1 MATSTATATS
11 PDVVVFSRPGCS
23 FCAKAKALLS
33 RRQVRFGVVDV
44 GAEPERFAEATERG
58 AMSTFPQ
65 ILVGSKCLGGFDAL
79 KLLDEQGRLIEA
91 TQREPQDEVYIAP
104 TPPEKIVAATLPKAI
119 QQQLLQRA
127 EEMANLQYQAGSKPT
142 MSGFLRYAITRSPRQ
157 DQSQNVPL
165 NLAAAP
171 GSSDPPA
178 ALPNAS
184 AEQLAA
190 LLRQSMLQLLDNF
203 SDPESGDVNYVAM
216 RQSAEWNLFRALAS
230 ELGQLR
236 LQSQL
241 ANMPTEER
249 KAFFIN
255 IYNAMTFHGVTTFGR
270 RSGAWYL
277 YCFFITPAVSYRVA
291 GTQLS
296 LDDIEHGLLRA
307 QPNYFEEDD
316 QELQRKLRL
325 PQVDPRIHM
334 ALNCGARSCPAIGVY
349 SGKDLSHELDTA
361 VAGFVADDG
370 NVLITDE
377 PKLQLGVTELFKMY
391 LEDFIGDEKD
401 TGKALAQWILPY
413 ATGDKKELLERATKQ
428 PVQLNWLPYD
438 WDTNGPDVPLDSY
451 VYSVF

>member
-104 TPPEKIVAATLPKAI
+104 TPPEKI
-119 QQQLLQRA
+119 
-127 EEMANLQYQAGSKPT
+127 EMANLQYQA
-142 MSGFLRYAITRSPRQ
+142 ISPIETSAMKCCHFGRPALV
-157 DQSQNVPL
+157 SN
-165 NLAAAP
+165 AP

-184 AEQLAA
+184 AEQLAV
-190 LLRQSMLQLLDNF
+190 RG
-203 SDPESGDVNYVAM
+203 GDVNYVAM

-307 QPNYFEEDD
+307 QPNYFEVDD

-334 ALNCGARSCPAIGVY
+334 ALNCGARSC
-349 SGKDLSHELDTA
+349 
-361 VAGFVADDG
+361 AG
-370 NVLITDE
+370 LIHLRIQQE
-377 PKLQLGVTELFKMY
+377 
-391 LEDFIGDEKD
+391 
-401 TGKALAQWILPY
+401 WILF
-413 ATGDKKELLERATKQ
+413 
-428 PVQLNWLPYD
+428 D
-438 WDTNGPDVPLDSY
+438 WQAKFQY
-451 VYSVF
+451 WHAAW

>member
-104 TPPEKIVAATLPKAI
+104 TPPEKI
-119 QQQLLQRA
+119 
-127 EEMANLQYQAGSKPT
+127 EMANLQYQAISPIETSAMKCCSKPT

-165 NLAAAP
+165 NLAAVP
-171 GSSDPPA
+171 GLRRSSSESHFIF
-178 ALPNAS
+178 LTEF
-184 AEQLAA
+184 AEA

-230 ELGQLR
+230 ELGQCG
-236 LQSQL
+236 LQVQ
-241 ANMPTEER
+241 T
-249 KAFFIN
+249 
-255 IYNAMTFHGVTTFGR
+255 
-270 RSGAWYL
+270 W
-277 YCFFITPAVSYRVA
+277 
-291 GTQLS
+291 LS
-296 LDDIEHGLLRA
+296 
-307 QPNYFEEDD
+307 
-316 QELQRKLRL
+316 
-325 PQVDPRIHM
+325 
-334 ALNCGARSCPAIGVY
+334 
-349 SGKDLSHELDTA
+349 
-361 VAGFVADDG
+361 
-370 NVLITDE
+370 
-377 PKLQLGVTELFKMY
+377 
-391 LEDFIGDEKD
+391 
-401 TGKALAQWILPY
+401 
-413 ATGDKKELLERATKQ
+413 
-428 PVQLNWLPYD
+428 
-438 WDTNGPDVPLDSY
+438 
-451 VYSVF
+451 